1 MKWFSAIATELNFD
15 CGFTKCERQ
24 TRLQEF
30 NSDLHY
36 APKLL
41 VAGLCP
47 ECTGNWKSSACFPKQ
62 FAGRGR
68 RFIKDREWGDENGK
82 GKGWGWVLGVE
93 LLHAVRGTD
102 AAVLPCE
109 QSGLECDNLF
119 TLPLFSPSHSVHS
132 WSLKSFHRL
141 NACRVSILATVFR
154 CATYSEYRRW

>member
-1 MKWFSAIATELNFD
+1 MVFGNCNRIKCRLWIYKMWKANQAARVQFGPPL
-15 CGFTKCERQ
+15 CTK
-24 TRLQEF
+24 T
-30 NSDLHY
+30 
-36 APKLL
+36 
-41 VAGLCP
+41 AGGRALP
-47 ECTGNWKSSACFPKQ
+47 QNALENWKSSACSPKP

-82 GKGWGWVLGVE
+82 GKGWGWVLGVI

-132 WSLKSFHRL
+132 WSLKSFNRF
-141 NACRVSILATVFR
+141 NACTVSILATVFR
-154 CATYSEYRRW
+154 CTRYSEYPRW